1 MISHQEEE
9 LESAIW
15 GAIQRF
21 KCTCPDAN
29 LFVDAVIVAARHYAA
44 GDSEELTAMRRR
56 ILAREAAE
64 EQTSPSSAEEPAER
78 TGARPLGG
86 SDPLGKPVAGGGAT
100 RSTGPSIPRRSNG
113 GR

>member
-1 MISHQEEE
+1 MARLRWSRKIRSKRTTGICSLSVTCTTHRTATMISHQEEE

-64 EQTSPSSAEEPAER
+64 EQTSP
-78 TGARPLGG
+78 
-86 SDPLGKPVAGGGAT
+86 
-100 RSTGPSIPRRSNG
+100 
-113 GR
+113 